1 MLSPISQFL
10 GIYRVSAEVF
20 FPVIVRGVW
29 TFWRGSFFSARMH
42 IKAERLFSLSILSGI
57 LAGIAT
63 FILLAYLSQLVVPLS
78 FFAVFPV
85 YGAIIVSVWL
95 LIAVASMYA
104 AHVAILYLPI
114 VECNSRKM
122 RIDLSLF
129 NVATYLYAL
138 HHSEP
143 NLYAVIASLAK
154 HAPYYGE
161 AAHELRQVVFDCEMT
176 SSDLYVALLRLS
188 ETTPSDKFRFF
199 LTGLSSSYKTMGTAT
214 DYLRMKVEELRNE
227 LRISQKVY
235 LNTLGVIAEMYITIF
250 VAGPLFII
258 IVVMVM
264 GMISSANPLILA
276 VIIYVMLPFGTAIFL
291 LMLDIIS
298 EIHEDKS
305 EKLHAMASIQEPEH
319 FPSIPLVMP
328 TESESLMFAKL
339 AENDKKIKYRSFVS
353 SPVAH
358 MKLHPELVLLFS
370 IPCALIVIG
379 VLYFLFV
386 SVPLTPWTFI
396 DWVTATE
403 DIVMAGALVVLIPFA
418 VFYAIKSRNARRVEE
433 AIPDFADQMAS
444 AVRHNMTLGQAVGLI
459 ATEGKSNILGEINLI
474 RRDVYWGALITDA
487 IQRFSDT
494 VRLGSIDRMT
504 ILISQAEHFTNRLSE
519 VLQIIAEDA
528 KSMVTMKTE
537 RRGDMLLYVM
547 VVYLAFFVF
556 VFVQS
561 ILVVMFLPMMVQGGD
576 GMSIVGGMTGG
587 GGISLDM
594 YDRLIYHSVVIHG
607 FCSGL
612 VAGMM
617 GEGSVLAGVKHSCI
631 MMAIAMIVFVTLKF
645 FFMS

>member
-1 MLSPISQFL
+1 
-10 GIYRVSAEVF
+10 
-20 FPVIVRGVW
+20 
-29 TFWRGSFFSARMH
+29 MH
-42 IKAERLFSLSILSGI
+42 IKAERLFSISILSGI

-154 HAPYYGE
+154 HAAPYYGE

-305 EKLHAMASIQEPEH
+305 EKLHAMASVQEPEH

-370 IPCALIVIG
+370 VPCALIVIG